1 MANITIKKVYVE
13 VLDNTEITH
22 IRLELYYTTD
32 KYNQFTHRPIISGYR
47 IVAVPTKVEEHVGT
61 RINNVTY
68 KYKTETTSAFS
79 GFTETIWPCSRKSPK
94 SEKEA
99 LRIFEERQSEFIDWF
114 KDKYNLKIKEDVKS
128 DRS

>member
-13 VLDNTEITH
+13 VLNNSMITH

-32 KYNQFTHRPIISGYR
+32 KYNHFTHKPIISGYR
-47 IVAVPTKVEEHVGT
+47 TVVVPTKVEEHVGH
-61 RINNVTY
+61 REDNSTY
-68 KYKTETTSAFS
+68 KYQTETTSAFS

-114 KDKYNLKIKEDVKS
+114 KDKYNLKIKEDVKN
-128 DRS
+128 D